1 MKEITRINLA
11 SLPYNIDIEAKKT
24 LEKYCLEIER
34 NLGVD
39 ADAMK
44 EIELRMTELLA
55 ERKVIGETVVSLEDV
70 NFLRQQL
77 VKPDDFADNLSEGG
91 SLVQNDSYLTTS
103 TRDPAYL
110 IL

>member
-77 VKPDDFADNLSEGG
+77 GKPDDFADNLSESE
-91 SLVQNDSYLTTS
+91 SL
-103 TRDPAYL
+103 A
-110 IL
+110 